1 MAARE
6 QVRGRGTKGRAWVGL
21 PGNVFLTVAIPLDR
35 VPVPLSLIPLRV
47 GTLIAPGEQAVKPSC
62 IPLPSKPCT
71 HGVLTCFALQ
81 AEENLNVQGPCMR

>member
-6 QVRGRGTKGRAWVGL
+6 QVRGRGTKGRAWIGL

-47 GTLIAPGEQAVKPSC
+47 GTLIAPGDDDGGRF
-62 IPLPSKPCT
+62 ILF
-71 HGVLTCFALQ
+71 GCFANGRVSWGE
-81 AEENLNVQGPCMR
+81 ASSSDG

>member
-47 GTLIAPGEQAVKPSC
+47 GTLIAPGE
-62 IPLPSKPCT
+62 
-71 HGVLTCFALQ
+71 HALGCRLQ
-81 AEENLNVQGPCMR
+81 

>member
-47 GTLIAPGEQAVKPSC
+47 GTLIAPGEQKLKTAVPLCNVAHQHVVFSPPS
-62 IPLPSKPCT
+62 S
-71 HGVLTCFALQ
+71 
-81 AEENLNVQGPCMR
+81 